1 MHALVRVNSPQKNQ
15 VIAARFLK
23 RIQREIDPVVYGCQ
37 IVQSRSAIGVADGYK
52 IPVAVLLIDRH
63 DLGRRESV
71 DGGEDRR
78 SDEPCVG
85 ERHKVVVAVDQV
97 ELRSMFESFRNVKV
111 FGYFGIDAAI
121 LLISFSNH
129 SVETSTGHRIPGGEQ
144 CHIPATSYESFG
156 NVTGHG
162 FPGAVLS
169 RRSSPGDRR

>member
-1 MHALVRVNSPQKNQ
+1 MYALVRMNSPQKNQ
-15 VIAARFLK
+15 IIAARVPK
-23 RIQREIDPVVYGCQ
+23 RIQRKVNTVVHGRQ
-37 IVQSRSAIGVADGYK
+37 IVQSRRAIRVADGYK

-71 DGGEDRR
+71 DGGEDWC

-97 ELRSMFESFRNVKV
+97 ELRSVFKSFGNVKV